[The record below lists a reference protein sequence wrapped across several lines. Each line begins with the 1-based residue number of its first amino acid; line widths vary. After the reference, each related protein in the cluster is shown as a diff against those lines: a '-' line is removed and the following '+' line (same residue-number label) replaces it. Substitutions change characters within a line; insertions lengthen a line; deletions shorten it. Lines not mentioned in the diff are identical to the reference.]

1 MFMQLIVEYEILVIK
16 SITIKLYE
24 FRKKM
29 YFHEIRILILN
40 FFVDTII
47 IIKFRFLLKGILVKN
62 VFVNF
67 IFDLIIY
74 R

>member
-1 MFMQLIVEYEILVIK
+1 MQLIVEYEILIIK
-16 SITIKLYE
+16 SITVKLYG

-29 YFHEIRILILN
+29 CFHEIRILILS
-40 FFVDTII
+40 FFIDTIV
-47 IIKFRFLLKGILVKN
+47 IIKFRSLLKGILVKS
-62 VFVNF
+62 VFVNL